1 MKLHILGKNKK
12 DKGSQLENLTK
23 NILANQ
29 GDTNIPL
36 NYVGTGGHEID
47 VHAVKRQTVGVKVVE
62 YPIICECKAHEKM
75 ISMPDYDKFKGKV
88 ATAKEENV
96 NTSGLLIALSG
107 AMGTVIGANDAN
119 KSDIQLIA
127 NDDLLKLISQ
137 LYSLPSSFDVRKY
150 IRSITQRVI
159 IDIDIV
165 YYNNEIYW
173 LIIFSK
179 GDYCLYDSSF
189 ETLEPS
195 VLINIQHLL
204 VNVAP
209 VSEYIDIFQEQKAF
223 MRKTYIESSIIM
235 FLMSDEVGIDD
246 LLNIVKQSSIIIT
259 KKELKNYIKEIP
271 FVTKTSDG
279 SYALL
284 SEEKISY
291 IDFYEFILRGSVDVQ
306 MFSQC
311 YYVNHIDDNLLEKIR
326 ERQHYI
332 IIPNEKKKEVL
343 FLLKHSP
350 SALAY
355 AIEEDKSI
363 TRYRSKDGKSLSER
377 IDKGH
382 SLMFLDNI
390 MDRFDKDYCENSPL
404 GNYYMND
411 LGIKDIIRKKE
422 LIINCNNGE
431 KHIVSQEQDIMLC
444 KLQGYENTIVPV
456 RKLPE

>member
-12 DKGSQLENLTK
+12 DKGGQLETLTK
-23 NILANQ
+23 LILANQ
-29 GDTNIPL
+29 GYTNITL
-36 NYVGTGGHEID
+36 NYIGTGGHEID
-47 VHAVKRQTVGVKVVE
+47 VYAIRRQTVGIKEVE
-62 YPIICECKAHEKM
+62 YPVICECKAHEKM

-88 ATAKEENV
+88 TTAKEKNK

-127 NDDLLKLISQ
+127 NDDITRLISQ
-137 LYSLPSSFDVRKY
+137 LYSLPSPFEVRNY
-150 IRSITQRVI
+150 IRGITHRVVVNV
-159 IDIDIV
+159 DIV
-165 YYNNEIYW
+165 YYNNEVYW

-179 GDYCLYDSSF
+179 GNYILFDRSF
-189 ETLEPS
+189 STIEASLLVE
-195 VLINIQHLL
+195 IQHLL
-204 VNVAP
+204 VKVAP

-223 MRKTYIESSIIM
+223 MRKTFIESSIIM
-235 FLMSDEVGIDD
+235 YLMSDRVGIDD
-246 LLNIVKQSSIIIT
+246 LLTKVKDSSIITT
-259 KKELKNYIKEIP
+259 KKELRNLIKEIP
-271 FVTKTSDG
+271 FVVEISKD
-279 SYALL
+279 YYELL
-284 SEEKISY
+284 PEEEISY
-291 IDFYEFILRGSVDVQ
+291 IDFYEFVLRGSVDLQ
-306 MFSQC
+306 MFSHC
-311 YYVNHIDDNLLEKIR
+311 YYTDHIDESLLEKIK

-332 IIPNEKKKEVL
+332 VIPKEKEDEVL

-355 AIEEDKSI
+355 AIEEDKNI
-363 TRYRSKDGKSLSER
+363 TRYRGKDGKCMSER

-390 MDRFDKDYCENSPL
+390 MDRFDKDYCKNSPL

-411 LGIKDIIRKKE
+411 LGINDIIRKKE

-456 RKLPE
+456 RKLPD

>member
-1 MKLHILGKNKK
+1 MKLYILGKNKK
-12 DKGSQLENLTK
+12 DKGSQLETLTK

-29 GDTNIPL
+29 GYTNIIP
-36 NYVGTGGHEID
+36 NYIGAGGHEID
-47 VHAVKRQTVGVKVVE
+47 VRAVKRQTVGIEVVE

-75 ISMPDYDKFKGKV
+75 ISLPDYDKFKGKV
-88 ATAKEENV
+88 ATAKEKNK

-127 NDDLLKLISQ
+127 NDDIIKLISQ
-137 LYSLPSSFDVRKY
+137 LYSLPSSFEVRNY
-150 IRSITQRVI
+150 IKNITHRVVV
-159 IDIDIV
+159 DIDIV
-165 YYNNEIYW
+165 YYNNEVYW

-179 GDYCLYDSSF
+179 GNYFLFSSSF
-189 ETLEPS
+189 EALEAS
-195 VLINIQHLL
+195 VLVNIQHLL
-204 VNVAP
+204 VKVAP
-209 VSEYIDIFQEQKAF
+209 VSDYIDLFQEQKAYL
-223 MRKTYIESSIIM
+223 RKTFIESSVIM
-235 FLMSDEVGIDD
+235 YLMSDEIGIDGIYSR
-246 LLNIVKQSSIIIT
+246 LKEASIITT
-259 KKELKNYIKEIP
+259 KKEIKNYIKDIP
-271 FVTKTSDG
+271 FVRESSNDC
-279 SYALL
+279 YRLL
-284 SEEKISY
+284 PEEDISY

-311 YYVNHIDDNLLEKIR
+311 YYADHIDDNLLEKIR

-332 IIPNEKKKEVL
+332 NIPKEKKEEVL

-355 AIEEDKSI
+355 AIKEDKII
-363 TRYRSKDGKSLSER
+363 TRYRGKDGKCLSER

-390 MDRFDKDYCENSPL
+390 MDHFDKDYCKNSPL

-411 LGIKDIIRKKE
+411 LGINDIIRKKE

-431 KHIVSQEQDIMLC
+431 KHVISQEQDIMLC
-444 KLQGYENTIVPV
+444 KLQGYENSIVPV
-456 RKLPE
+456 CKLPE

>member
-12 DKGSQLENLTK
+12 DKGSQLETLTK

-29 GDTNIPL
+29 GYTNITL

-332 IIPNEKKKEVL
+332 IIPNEIKKEVL

-431 KHIVSQEQDIMLC
+431 KHIVSQEQDILLC

>member
-12 DKGSQLENLTK
+12 DKGCQLETLTK

-29 GDTNIPL
+29 GYTNITL
-36 NYVGTGGHEID
+36 NYIGTGGHEID
-47 VHAVKRQTVGVKVVE
+47 VHAVRMQTVGVKVVE

-88 ATAKEENV
+88 ATAKEENM

-127 NDDLLKLISQ
+127 NDDLLRLISQ
-137 LYSLPSSFDVRKY
+137 LYSLPSSFDVRNY
-150 IRSITQRVI
+150 IRSITQHVI
-159 IDIDIV
+159 VDIDIV

-179 GDYCLYDSSF
+179 GDYCLFDRSF

-195 VLINIQHLL
+195 VLIEIQQLL
-204 VNVAP
+204 VKVAP
-209 VSEYIDIFQEQKAF
+209 VSEYIDVFQEQKAF
-223 MRKTYIESSIIM
+223 MRKTYIESSITM
-235 FLMSDEVGIDD
+235 FLMSDDLGIDD
-246 LLNIVKQSSIIIT
+246 LLNRIKGASIIIT
-259 KKELKNYIKEIP
+259 KKELKNYIKDIP
-271 FVTKTSDG
+271 FVTKSSDG
-279 SYALL
+279 RYALL
-284 SEEKISY
+284 PEEGISY

-311 YYVNHIDDNLLEKIR
+311 YYTNHIDDNLLEKIR

-332 IIPNEKKKEVL
+332 IIPKEKREDVL

-363 TRYRSKDGKSLSER
+363 TRYRGKDGKSLSDR

-390 MDRFDKDYCENSPL
+390 MDRFDKDYCKNSPL

-411 LGIKDIIRKKE
+411 VGIKDIVRKKE
-422 LIINCNNGE
+422 LIINCNNGK

-456 RKLPE
+456 RKLPD

>member
-1 MKLHILGKNKK
+1 MKLYILGKNKK
-12 DKGSQLENLTK
+12 DKGSQLEALTK
-23 NILANQ
+23 NILDNQ
-29 GDTNIPL
+29 GYKNITV

-47 VHAVKRQTVGVKVVE
+47 VHAVRTQIVGVKVVE

-88 ATAKEENV
+88 TTAKEENA

-107 AMGTVIGANDAN
+107 AMGTVIGANDVN

-137 LYSLPSSFDVRKY
+137 LYSLPSSFDVRNF

-159 IDIDIV
+159 VDIDII
-165 YYNNEIYW
+165 YYNNEVYW

-179 GDYCLYDSSF
+179 GNYCFFDSSF
-189 ETLEPS
+189 TTLEPS
-195 VLINIQHLL
+195 ALDDIQHLL
-204 VNVAP
+204 VKVAP
-209 VSEYIDIFQEQKAF
+209 VSKYIDIFQEQKAF
-223 MRKTYIESSIIM
+223 MRNTYVDSSVIM
-235 FLMSDEVGIDD
+235 YLMSGEVGIDD
-246 LLNIVKQSSIIIT
+246 LLKRVKESSIIT
-259 KKELKNYIKEIP
+259 TEKELKNCIKKIP
-271 FVTKTSDG
+271 FVRESPDG
-279 SYALL
+279 RYALL
-284 SEEKISY
+284 PEDEISY

-311 YYVNHIDDNLLEKIR
+311 YYTDHIDDNLLEKIR

-390 MDRFDKDYCENSPL
+390 MDRFDKDYCKNSPL

>member
-12 DKGSQLENLTK
+12 DKGSQLETLTK

-29 GDTNIPL
+29 GYTNITL
-36 NYVGTGGHEID
+36 NYIGTGGHEID
-47 VHAVKRQTVGVKVVE
+47 VHAVRMQTVGVKVVE
-62 YPIICECKAHEKM
+62 YPVICECKAHEKM

-107 AMGTVIGANDAN
+107 AMGTVIGANDTN

-137 LYSLPSSFDVRKY
+137 LYSLPSSFDVRNY

-179 GDYCLYDSSF
+179 GDYCLYDSSL
-189 ETLEPS
+189 ELLEPS
-195 VLINIQHLL
+195 VLIDIQQLL
-204 VNVAP
+204 VKVAP

-235 FLMSDEVGIDD
+235 ILMSGEVGIKN
-246 LLNIVKQSSIIIT
+246 LINQVKESSIIIT
-259 KKELKNYIKEIP
+259 EKELKSYIKEIP
-271 FVTKTSDG
+271 FVTESSDG
-279 SYALL
+279 RYTLL
-284 SEEKISY
+284 PEEDISY
-291 IDFYEFILRGSVDVQ
+291 IDFYEFILRGSVDVH
-306 MFSQC
+306 MFSQS
-311 YYVNHIDDNLLEKIR
+311 YYANHIDDDLLENIR

-332 IIPNEKKKEVL
+332 TIPNEKKEEVL
-343 FLLKHSP
+343 FILKHSP

-363 TRYRSKDGKSLSER
+363 TRYRGKEGKCLSER

-382 SLMFLDNI
+382 SLMFLDNLI
-390 MDRFDKDYCENSPL
+390 DRFDKDYCKNIPL

-422 LIINCNNGE
+422 LIINCDNGE
-431 KHIVSQEQDIMLC
+431 RIIVSQEQNIMLC